1 MRHSFIDEHA
11 TILSPVHSLDP
22 RAKIIVLLAL
32 ILVCVTTPP
41 EGFLCFA
48 GCLAFLAAM
57 LAASLVPAG
66 HVLKRSLWAVPFAL
80 AVAIFLPFMK
90 TDAPGGGWSLG
101 IGALHVSR
109 SGLTVFSSILLKA
122 WTAAFATAL
131 LTSTT
136 PFPDLMRG
144 LERLRVPRV
153 FLMLASFT
161 YRYLFVLVDEAER
174 MERARDSRG
183 WSGRW
188 LWEARVVGQMIA
200 MLFLRSY
207 ERAERVYA
215 AMLSRGFDGRAVTPC
230 DTALRARD
238 WTFMLASLLFL
249 IFLRWTASHG

>member
-1 MRHSFIDEHA
+1 MRHSFIDEHSA
-11 TILSPVHSLDP
+11 IVSPVHGLEP
-22 RAKIIVLLAL
+22 RAKIIVLFAL

-41 EGFLCFA
+41 EGLISFA
-48 GCLAFLAAM
+48 GCLAFLAVL
-57 LAASLVPAG
+57 LAASLVPPG

-80 AVAIFLPFMK
+80 AVSIFLPFMK
-90 TDAPGGGWSLG
+90 SDGPGGGWSLG
-101 IGALHVSR
+101 VGALHVSR
-109 SGLTVFSSILLKA
+109 SGLTVFLSIVLKA
-122 WTAAFATAL
+122 WTAALATAV

-144 LERLRVPRV
+144 LERMHVPRV

-188 LWEARVVGQMIA
+188 LWEARAVGQMIA

-215 AMLSRGFDGRAVTPC
+215 AMLSRGFDGRAVTTE
-230 DTALRARD
+230 DTSLRARD
-238 WTFMLASLLFL
+238 WTFIVASLLFL
-249 IFLRWTASHG
+249 VFLRWTAPHG